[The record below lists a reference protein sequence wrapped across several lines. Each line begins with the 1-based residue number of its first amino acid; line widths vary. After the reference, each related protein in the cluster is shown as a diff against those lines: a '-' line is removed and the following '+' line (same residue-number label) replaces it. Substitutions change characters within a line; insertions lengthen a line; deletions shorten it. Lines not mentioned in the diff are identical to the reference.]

1 MPKYFALILPPAA
14 AADRQSQEYRLNGE
28 QWYGAQTMTDPAAWA
43 VQIFNGISM
52 GSIFLLVALGLTL
65 SFGLMNII
73 NLAHGEFIMIGAYTT
88 YSLQQAAISLTGGP
102 AAGYTYLISIPLAF
116 LVAGTVGFVIERL
129 LIRHLYGRSLGTLLA
144 TWGVGLV
151 LQQLARTI
159 FGAPNVQVVSPPWLI
174 TTIDITTTLVL
185 PVKRIFII
193 GLVLLCLGGLY
204 WYMFRSNWGRRTR
217 AVMQNREMAS
227 SLGVATNRVDSLTF
241 AMGSGLAGV
250 AGCALALLGP
260 IGPSMGTFHI
270 VDAFIVVILG
280 GLGQVPGTILAAFII
295 GMLNSLFEFSTTA
308 VIGKVLVFGMVILF
322 LQWKPRGLM
331 QLRGR

>member
-1 MPKYFALILPPAA
+1 
-14 AADRQSQEYRLNGE
+14 
-28 QWYGAQTMTDPAAWA
+28 MTDPAAWA
-43 VQIFNGISM
+43 VQIFNGLSM

-88 YSLQQAAISLTGGP
+88 YSLQQAAISFTGGP
-102 AAGYTYLISIPLAF
+102 AAGYTYFISIPLAF

-129 LIRHLYGRSLGTLLA
+129 LIRHLYGRSLDTLLA

-159 FGAPNVQVVSPPWLI
+159 FGAPNVQVVSPAWLI
-174 TTIDITTTLVL
+174 ATIDITTTLVL

-193 GLVLLCLGGLY
+193 ALVLLCLGGLF
-204 WYMFRSNWGRRTR
+204 WYMNRSSWGRRTR
-217 AVMQNREMAS
+217 AVMQNRQMAA
-227 SLGVATNRVDSLTF
+227 SLGVATNQVDSLTF
-241 AMGSGLAGV
+241 ALGSGLAGV

-260 IGPSMGTFHI
+260 IGPSMGTFYI

-280 GLGQVPGTILAAFII
+280 GLGQIPGTILAALII
-295 GMLNSLFEFSTTA
+295 GMFNSLFEFSTTA
-308 VIGKVLVFGMVILF
+308 VVGKVLVFAMVILF